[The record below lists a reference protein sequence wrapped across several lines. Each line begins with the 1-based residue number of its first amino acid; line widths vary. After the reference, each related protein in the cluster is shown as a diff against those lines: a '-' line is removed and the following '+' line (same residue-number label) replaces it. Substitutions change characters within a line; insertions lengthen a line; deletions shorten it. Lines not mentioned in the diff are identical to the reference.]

1 MKLRSR
7 ILSTSRPLAALGLLA
22 LLAAGC
28 NEDPAGSDDTDTE
41 GGTDSSETMP
51 TDPSGTMSGTGTDG
65 GTDSDTDGPNPEGF
79 VPLPGGMRKLTSREY
94 TASVEVM
101 LGDAAADAAIPP
113 ADIAQEG
120 FDAVG
125 ASILALSADTIELYE
140 RSATAVADAAVENP
154 ADIQALVPCVSA
166 NANPA
171 CYREVATTL
180 GRFAFRR
187 TLEAEEIESIAAIG
201 AAGQQWADD
210 GAFMTGLRYELMA
223 ILQAPSFLYIQEVGE
238 ADDESGYRHLTGVEL
253 ATRMSFFLTGHTPTL
268 ELLDAAE
275 AGELNTAEQVRAQ
288 AEQMVANPEAR
299 TALDG
304 FFAEALRLRSLAD
317 APKNAEVFP
326 EFSPE
331 LGEMMKDE
339 TLLLLYDVVW
349 DRDADFR
356 EIFSA
361 RHTYVNDALAD
372 LYGIPSPGTGDLFA
386 RVDWPEDQLRAGYT
400 SQGSFLTWQS
410 GPLRNSPTKRGRYI
424 QERILCTEIP
434 PPDPSVDLE
443 LPEGED
449 LTLKELLE
457 MHLDQ
462 PGCATCHSL
471 TDPLGFAFERYSAI
485 GAMRLFDNGKPVETD
500 GEIIGVGSWN
510 DARELGD
517 VLAADPR
524 TGDCL
529 IENLMRGSLGQS
541 LTDDSAPGVEDLGL
555 TFADTGYSV
564 QSLLVEMAAHPLFR
578 LVDEPK

>member
-1 MKLRSR
+1 MKHRSR
-7 ILSTSRPLAALGLLA
+7 IPSISRPLAALGLLA
-22 LLAAGC
+22 LMASGC
-28 NEDPAGSDDTDTE
+28 NEDPAGGDTD
-41 GGTDSSETMP
+41 GDAGTDSSQ
-51 TDPSGTMSGTGTDG
+51 SGTDASASMSDSDSDTES
-65 GTDSDTDGPNPEGF
+65 GTDSDTDGPTPEGF

-94 TASVEVM
+94 TASVAVM
-101 LGDAAADAAIPP
+101 LGDAAADAASPP
-113 ADIAQEG
+113 TDIAQEG

-125 ASILALSADTIELYE
+125 ASILALPADTIELYE
-140 RSATAVADAAVENP
+140 RSAAAVADAVIADP
-154 ADIQALVPCVSA
+154 AQLQALVPCVSA
-166 NANPA
+166 NANAA

-187 TLEAEEIESIAAIG
+187 ALADEEIEDIAAIG
-201 AAGQQWADD
+201 AAGKQWADD
-210 GAFMTGLRYELMA
+210 GAFLTGLRYELMA

-238 ADDESGYRHLTGVEL
+238 ADEETGYRHLTGVEL
-253 ATRMSFFLTGHTPTL
+253 ASRMSFFLTGHTPTL
-268 ELLDAAE
+268 ELLDAAD
-275 AGELNTAEQVRAQ
+275 AGQLDTAEQVRAQ
-288 AEQMVANPEAR
+288 AEVMVADPEAR
-299 TALDG
+299 TALEG
-304 FFAEALRLRSLAD
+304 FFSEALRLRSLAD
-317 APKNAEVFP
+317 APKNAEQFP

-356 EIFSA
+356 EIFNA

-372 LYGIPSPGTGDLFA
+372 LYGIPSPGTGSLFA

-400 SQGSFLTWQS
+400 SQASFLTWQS

-424 QERILCTEIP
+424 QERILCVDIP
-434 PPDPSVDLE
+434 PPDPSVDLN
-443 LPEGED
+443 LPDGED

-457 MHLDQ
+457 LHLDQ

-500 GEIIGVGSWN
+500 GEIVGVGSWDN
-510 DARELGD
+510 ARELAD

-541 LTDDSAPGVEDLGL
+541 PSDDSEPGVEDLGL
-555 TFADTGYSV
+555 TFADTGFSV
-564 QSLLVEMAAHPLFR
+564 QALLVEMAAHPLFR